1 MEAHSGSR
9 RKIRQSPLGGLPLQ
23 TSTAGSPGI
32 TSRNFNTCFFN
43 LKLQAPLSSFLT
55 VTNNKPVHV
64 IFLKPRN
71 VGIFL
76 QARSQRKGRNNHGHR
91 VRGVSFALEVQAVL
105 KTMGGGRGAAR
116 GLFED
121 TLQKASELPL
131 PNNKPLWLCLGQ
143 AAPSQSRQ
151 PQKGRGSSGST
162 PAAAEHNQL
171 PCFRAQAW
179 NINNRYRHF
188 KVFGWSNPI
197 LQDLMNQGPLPGC
210 SRHQLQTQPVN
221 FGRRR

>member
-1 MEAHSGSR
+1 MNIDTFLPTLLRCVPPTINFHMEAHSGSR

-23 TSTAGSPGI
+23 TSTAASPGI

-105 KTMGGGRGAAR
+105 KTMGGGRGEQQGAC
-116 GLFED
+116 LK
-121 TLQKASELPL
+121 TLCKRHLNCPF
-131 PNNKPLWLCLGQ
+131 PTT
-143 AAPSQSRQ
+143 SR
-151 PQKGRGSSGST
+151 SGS
-162 PAAAEHNQL
+162 A
-171 PCFRAQAW
+171 
-179 NINNRYRHF
+179 
-188 KVFGWSNPI
+188 
-197 LQDLMNQGPLPGC
+197 
-210 SRHQLQTQPVN
+210 
-221 FGRRR
+221 